1 MYPYLTRV
9 FYGLVLCLIL
19 GVAHTGAT
27 ADTIYLENGDRI
39 SGYVT
44 GISNGVVL
52 FQTEY
57 AGEIN
62 INLHAVDFIDS
73 TQMVVIQRD
82 NGTLFEGTF
91 EIRDGEQ
98 GVQQNGSWYPITL
111 SDISLLVS
119 DTVIDDDTLETET
132 DFESTVEIPK
142 RWSGTVESGLTM
154 RSGNTDTTDYTF
166 SSTLKRAGTRDVLTL
181 NFGAAYGEAQDVIN
195 TRRYRGSAKW
205 QFYPRERLFWYGT
218 ASGERDDGRRLDYR
232 AVAGIGIG
240 YDIIDS
246 EQRSL
251 SADIGLDYTWEQWAA
266 FTPAERDAARISLR
280 NTARNDLFGVVQG
293 ITNDTFD
300 FNLENIRFAYG
311 RYRDFRNPLRHFTTR
326 KEDYSNVRIGTD
338 YRQALL
344 RNSTLTDA
352 IVLYGNL
359 EDFGEFRVVNE
370 LAFNT
375 PLSEALSL
383 KVSLK
388 SEYDS
393 LASDSGIESWDHLL
407 MTTLGFRF

>member
-1 MYPYLTRV
+1 LYRSITRV
-9 FYGLVLCLIL
+9 YCCLVFGLFLSTQLTD
-19 GVAHTGAT
+19 AA
-27 ADTIYLENGDRI
+27 ADTIYLGNGDRI
-39 SGYVT
+39 T
-44 GISNGVVL
+44 GKVISIADGVVV

-57 AGEIN
+57 AGEVN
-62 INLHAVDFIDS
+62 IALHAVDLIDS
-73 TQMVVIQRD
+73 AQAVVVQRD
-82 NGTLFEGTF
+82 NGTLLEGAF

-98 GVQQNGSWYPITL
+98 GIQQNGSWYPIVIT
-111 SDISLLVS
+111 DITLLVPDAAS
-119 DTVIDDDTLETET
+119 DTEVLEPEAKP
-132 DFESTVEIPK
+132 EIPQ

-166 SSTLKRAGTRDVLTL
+166 SSMLKRAGTRDILTL

-218 ASGERDDGRRLDYR
+218 ASGERDDGRKLDYR
-232 AVAGIGIG
+232 AVVGLGIG
-240 YDIIDS
+240 YDIIKS

-266 FTPAERDAARISLR
+266 FTPAERDAARVSLR
-280 NTARNDLFGVVQG
+280 NAARNDLLGVAQG
-293 ITNDTFD
+293 ISSDTLN
-300 FNLENIRFAYG
+300 FNLENIRFAYS
-311 RYRDFRNPLRHFTTR
+311 RYRDFRNPLRHITTR
-326 KEDYSNVRIGTD
+326 KEDYSNIRIGAD
-338 YRQALL
+338 YSQALL
-344 RNSTLTDA
+344 RSSTLTDA

-359 EDFGEFRVVNE
+359 EDFGEYRVVNE

-375 PLSEALSL
+375 PLSESLSL

-393 LASDSGIESWDHLL
+393 LASDSGVESWDHLL